1 MESKALVKIDA
12 LENKALVEIEKVDT
26 LTINNK
32 QDMQEASDLLTSI
45 KSRYKEVDAT
55 RVFIV
60 KPFNEQINRINNE
73 FKPLLDKMKVASS
86 TISQLMTDWTIS
98 EKKRIAQEKARLEAI
113 ATEQREAL
121 EAKAIEAVKEGNRAE
136 AEALLNA
143 KNAVVVAKNYD
154 TAKVEGFHTRKSW
167 KARIVDKNAVP
178 EHFKLVDMVALNKL
192 ATASK
197 GLIPVAGV
205 EFYEEVLGVSK

>member
-1 MESKALVKIDA
+1 MDN
-12 LENKALVEIEKVDT
+12 LENKALVEINRVDT

-32 QDMQEASDLLTSI
+32 ADMQEASDLLTSI
-45 KSRYKEVDAT
+45 KSRYKEVET
-55 RVFIV
+55 KRVTLV
-60 KPFNEQINRINNE
+60 KPLNDHIAMINAD

-86 TISQLMTDWTIS
+86 TISQLMTEWTKA
-98 EKKRIAQEKARLEAI
+98 ENARIAQAKAQLEI
-113 ATEQREAL
+113 LATEQREAL
-121 EAKAIEAVKEGNRAE
+121 EAKAIEAVKEGNRDE

-143 KNAVVVAKNYD
+143 KNAIVVAKNYD

-167 KARIVDKNAVP
+167 KARIIDKNAVP
-178 EHFKLVDMVALNKL
+178 EHFKLVDMVTLNKL

-197 GLIPVAGV
+197 GLLPVAGV